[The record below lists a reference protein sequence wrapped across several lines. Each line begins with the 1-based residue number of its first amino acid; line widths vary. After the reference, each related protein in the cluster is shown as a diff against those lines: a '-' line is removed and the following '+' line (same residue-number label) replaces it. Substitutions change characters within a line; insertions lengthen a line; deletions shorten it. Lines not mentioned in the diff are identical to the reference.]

1 MYFRFHKE
9 ISAALIILFLLV
21 IFFYFI
27 YKPLFLIF
35 LILLIFTFY
44 FFRDPERVVPLG
56 DDILV
61 SPADGL
67 ITNISEYKEGK
78 KSYTKVSIFLSVFN
92 VHIQRLPVS
101 GQITKID
108 YKRDINLREV
118 DCVKGFVMFINHFE
132 CKSTNYFDENFFL
145 YLEEVDL
152 CKRLKKMGKK
162 IYIAENVMVKHL
174 GGKSHHPD
182 QQEKMEIQ
190 RNWHYLWSLFYYS
203 KKHKG
208 LIYAYKI
215 TLRKFF
221 SAFFKMIYY
230 FFLNKKKH
238 VIYKYRFLGLLNSYI
253 GKSSFFR
260 VE

>member
-67 ITNISEYKEGK
+67 ITNISEYKDGK

-92 VHIQRLPVS
+92 VHIQRLPLS

-108 YKRDINLREV
+108 YIEGK
-118 DCVKGFVMFINHFE
+118 FINATLDKASE
-132 CKSTNYFDENFFL
+132 ENERLRLTLKSGSNIIYITQIAGLIARRIICYLKTNERVNQGERYGIIKFGSR
-145 YLEEVDL
+145 VDIEFPNSYNL
-152 CKRLKKMGKK
+152 MVSIGQQCIGGETIIARDFKNNKNIQSREYKK
-162 IYIAENVMVKHL
+162 I
-174 GGKSHHPD
+174 
-182 QQEKMEIQ
+182 
-190 RNWHYLWSLFYYS
+190 
-203 KKHKG
+203 
-208 LIYAYKI
+208 
-215 TLRKFF
+215 
-221 SAFFKMIYY
+221 
-230 FFLNKKKH
+230 
-238 VIYKYRFLGLLNSYI
+238 
-253 GKSSFFR
+253 
-260 VE
+260 

>member
-44 FFRDPERVVPLG
+44 FFRDPERVIPLG

-92 VHIQRLPVS
+92 VHIQRLPLS
-101 GQITKID
+101 GQITKVD
-108 YKRDINLREV
+108 YIEGK
-118 DCVKGFVMFINHFE
+118 FINATLDKASE
-132 CKSTNYFDENFFL
+132 EN
-145 YLEEVDL
+145 E
-152 CKRLKKMGKK
+152 RLKLTLKSGSNVIYITQIAGLIARRIICYLKTNERVNQGERYGIIKFGSRVDIEFPNSYNLMVSIGQQCIGGETIIARDFKNNKNIQSREYKK
-162 IYIAENVMVKHL
+162 I
-174 GGKSHHPD
+174 
-182 QQEKMEIQ
+182 
-190 RNWHYLWSLFYYS
+190 
-203 KKHKG
+203 
-208 LIYAYKI
+208 
-215 TLRKFF
+215 
-221 SAFFKMIYY
+221 
-230 FFLNKKKH
+230 
-238 VIYKYRFLGLLNSYI
+238 
-253 GKSSFFR
+253 
-260 VE
+260 

>member
-56 DDILV
+56 DDILL

-108 YKRDINLREV
+108 YIEGK
-118 DCVKGFVMFINHFE
+118 FINATLDKASE
-132 CKSTNYFDENFFL
+132 DNERLRLTIKSGSNVIYITQIAGLIARRIICYLKTNEKVNQGERYGIIKFGSR
-145 YLEEVDL
+145 VDIEFPNSYNL
-152 CKRLKKMGKK
+152 MVSIGQQCIGGETIIARDFKNNKNIQSREYKK
-162 IYIAENVMVKHL
+162 I
-174 GGKSHHPD
+174 
-182 QQEKMEIQ
+182 
-190 RNWHYLWSLFYYS
+190 
-203 KKHKG
+203 
-208 LIYAYKI
+208 
-215 TLRKFF
+215 
-221 SAFFKMIYY
+221 
-230 FFLNKKKH
+230 
-238 VIYKYRFLGLLNSYI
+238 
-253 GKSSFFR
+253 
-260 VE
+260 

>member
-108 YKRDINLREV
+108 YIEGK
-118 DCVKGFVMFINHFE
+118 FINATLDKASE
-132 CKSTNYFDENFFL
+132 ENERNYIKIKDPSKYEKAIQDRN
-145 YLEEVDL
+145 
-152 CKRLKKMGKK
+152 KKALKKFSDRYFERVLQAPKTSGKYFADAADDEVVRLQKSHLGDKLTQDVKTSKKK
-162 IYIAENVMVKHL
+162 IKKNLLKH
-174 GGKSHHPD
+174 
-182 QQEKMEIQ
+182 QV
-190 RNWHYLWSLFYYS
+190 SLHS
-203 KKHKG
+203 PC
-208 LIYAYKI
+208 L
-215 TLRKFF
+215 
-221 SAFFKMIYY
+221 S
-230 FFLNKKKH
+230 
-238 VIYKYRFLGLLNSYI
+238 
-253 GKSSFFR
+253 
-260 VE
+260 

>member
-67 ITNISEYKEGK
+67 ITNISEYKDGK

-101 GQITKID
+101 GQMTKID
-108 YKRDINLREV
+108 YIEGK
-118 DCVKGFVMFINHFE
+118 FINATLDKASE
-132 CKSTNYFDENFFL
+132 ENERLRLTLKSGSNVIYITQIAGLIARRIICYLKTNERVNQGERYGIIKFGSR
-145 YLEEVDL
+145 VDIEFPNSYNL
-152 CKRLKKMGKK
+152 MVSIGQQCIGGETIIARDFKNNKNIQSREYKK
-162 IYIAENVMVKHL
+162 I
-174 GGKSHHPD
+174 
-182 QQEKMEIQ
+182 
-190 RNWHYLWSLFYYS
+190 
-203 KKHKG
+203 
-208 LIYAYKI
+208 
-215 TLRKFF
+215 
-221 SAFFKMIYY
+221 
-230 FFLNKKKH
+230 
-238 VIYKYRFLGLLNSYI
+238 
-253 GKSSFFR
+253 
-260 VE
+260 

>member
-78 KSYTKVSIFLSVFN
+78 KNYTKVSIFLSVFN

-108 YKRDINLREV
+108 YIEGK
-118 DCVKGFVMFINHFE
+118 FINATLDKASE
-132 CKSTNYFDENFFL
+132 ENERLRLTLKSGSNVIYITQIAGLIARRIICYLKTNERVNQGDRYGIIKFGSR
-145 YLEEVDL
+145 VDIEFPNSYNL
-152 CKRLKKMGKK
+152 MVSIGQQCIGGETIIARDFKNNKNIQSREYKK
-162 IYIAENVMVKHL
+162 I
-174 GGKSHHPD
+174 
-182 QQEKMEIQ
+182 
-190 RNWHYLWSLFYYS
+190 
-203 KKHKG
+203 
-208 LIYAYKI
+208 
-215 TLRKFF
+215 
-221 SAFFKMIYY
+221 
-230 FFLNKKKH
+230 
-238 VIYKYRFLGLLNSYI
+238 
-253 GKSSFFR
+253 
-260 VE
+260 

>member
-27 YKPLFLIF
+27 YNPLFLIF

-108 YKRDINLREV
+108 YIEGK
-118 DCVKGFVMFINHFE
+118 FINATLDKASE
-132 CKSTNYFDENFFL
+132 ENERLRLTLKSGSNVIYITQIAGLIARRIICYLKTNERVNQGERYGIIKFGSR
-145 YLEEVDL
+145 VDIEFPNSYNL
-152 CKRLKKMGKK
+152 MVSIGQQCIGGETIIARDFKNNKNIQSREYKK
-162 IYIAENVMVKHL
+162 I
-174 GGKSHHPD
+174 
-182 QQEKMEIQ
+182 
-190 RNWHYLWSLFYYS
+190 
-203 KKHKG
+203 
-208 LIYAYKI
+208 
-215 TLRKFF
+215 
-221 SAFFKMIYY
+221 
-230 FFLNKKKH
+230 
-238 VIYKYRFLGLLNSYI
+238 
-253 GKSSFFR
+253 
-260 VE
+260 

>member
-67 ITNISEYKEGK
+67 ITNISEHKEGK
-78 KSYTKVSIFLSVFN
+78 KSYTKVSIFLNVFN
-92 VHIQRLPVS
+92 VHIQRLPLS

-108 YKRDINLREV
+108 YIEGK
-118 DCVKGFVMFINHFE
+118 FINATLDKASE
-132 CKSTNYFDENFFL
+132 DNERLRLTLKSGSNVIYITQIAGLIARRIICYLKTNERVNQGDRYGIIKFGSR
-145 YLEEVDL
+145 VDIEFPNSYNL
-152 CKRLKKMGKK
+152 MVSIGQQCIGGETIIARDFKNNKNIQSREYKK
-162 IYIAENVMVKHL
+162 I
-174 GGKSHHPD
+174 
-182 QQEKMEIQ
+182 
-190 RNWHYLWSLFYYS
+190 
-203 KKHKG
+203 
-208 LIYAYKI
+208 
-215 TLRKFF
+215 
-221 SAFFKMIYY
+221 
-230 FFLNKKKH
+230 
-238 VIYKYRFLGLLNSYI
+238 
-253 GKSSFFR
+253 
-260 VE
+260 

>member
-92 VHIQRLPVS
+92 VHIQRLPLS

-108 YKRDINLREV
+108 YIEGK
-118 DCVKGFVMFINHFE
+118 FINATLDKASE
-132 CKSTNYFDENFFL
+132 ENERLRLTLRSGSNVIYITQIAGLIARRIICYLKTNERVNQGERYGIIKFGSR
-145 YLEEVDL
+145 VDIEFPNSYNL
-152 CKRLKKMGKK
+152 MVSIGQQCIGGETIIARDFKNNKNIQSREYKK
-162 IYIAENVMVKHL
+162 I
-174 GGKSHHPD
+174 
-182 QQEKMEIQ
+182 
-190 RNWHYLWSLFYYS
+190 
-203 KKHKG
+203 
-208 LIYAYKI
+208 
-215 TLRKFF
+215 
-221 SAFFKMIYY
+221 
-230 FFLNKKKH
+230 
-238 VIYKYRFLGLLNSYI
+238 
-253 GKSSFFR
+253 
-260 VE
+260 

>member
-56 DDILV
+56 DDILL

-108 YKRDINLREV
+108 YIEGK
-118 DCVKGFVMFINHFE
+118 FINATLDKASE
-132 CKSTNYFDENFFL
+132 DNERLRLTIKSGSNVIYITQIAGLIARRIICYLKTNEKVNQGDRYGIIKFGSR
-145 YLEEVDL
+145 VDIEFPNSYNL
-152 CKRLKKMGKK
+152 MVSIGQQCIGGETIIARDFKNNKNIQSREYKK
-162 IYIAENVMVKHL
+162 I
-174 GGKSHHPD
+174 
-182 QQEKMEIQ
+182 
-190 RNWHYLWSLFYYS
+190 
-203 KKHKG
+203 
-208 LIYAYKI
+208 
-215 TLRKFF
+215 
-221 SAFFKMIYY
+221 
-230 FFLNKKKH
+230 
-238 VIYKYRFLGLLNSYI
+238 
-253 GKSSFFR
+253 
-260 VE
+260 

>member
-67 ITNISEYKEGK
+67 ITNISDYKEGK

-108 YKRDINLREV
+108 YIEGK
-118 DCVKGFVMFINHFE
+118 FINATLDKASE
-132 CKSTNYFDENFFL
+132 DNERLRLTLKSGSNVIYLTQIAGLIARRIICYLKTNEKVNQGDRYGIIKFGSR
-145 YLEEVDL
+145 VDIEFPNSYNL
-152 CKRLKKMGKK
+152 MVSIGQQCIGGETIIARDFKNNKNLQSREYKK
-162 IYIAENVMVKHL
+162 I
-174 GGKSHHPD
+174 
-182 QQEKMEIQ
+182 
-190 RNWHYLWSLFYYS
+190 
-203 KKHKG
+203 
-208 LIYAYKI
+208 
-215 TLRKFF
+215 
-221 SAFFKMIYY
+221 
-230 FFLNKKKH
+230 
-238 VIYKYRFLGLLNSYI
+238 
-253 GKSSFFR
+253 
-260 VE
+260 

>member
-78 KSYTKVSIFLSVFN
+78 KNYTKVSIFLSVFN

-108 YKRDINLREV
+108 YIEGK
-118 DCVKGFVMFINHFE
+118 FINATLDKASE
-132 CKSTNYFDENFFL
+132 ENERLRLTLKSGSNVIYITQIAGLIARRIICYLKTNERVNQGDRYGIIKFGSR
-145 YLEEVDL
+145 VDIEFPKSYNL
-152 CKRLKKMGKK
+152 MVSIGQQCIGGETIIARDFKNIKNIQSREYKK
-162 IYIAENVMVKHL
+162 I
-174 GGKSHHPD
+174 
-182 QQEKMEIQ
+182 
-190 RNWHYLWSLFYYS
+190 
-203 KKHKG
+203 
-208 LIYAYKI
+208 
-215 TLRKFF
+215 
-221 SAFFKMIYY
+221 
-230 FFLNKKKH
+230 
-238 VIYKYRFLGLLNSYI
+238 
-253 GKSSFFR
+253 
-260 VE
+260 